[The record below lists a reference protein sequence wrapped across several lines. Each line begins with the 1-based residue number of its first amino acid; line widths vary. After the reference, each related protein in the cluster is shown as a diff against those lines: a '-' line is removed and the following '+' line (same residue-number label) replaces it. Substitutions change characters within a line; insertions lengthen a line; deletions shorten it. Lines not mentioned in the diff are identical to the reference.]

1 MATFLFYREWFMRI
15 FIIFL
20 LPILFSSHALAFS
33 IKYNDKFP
41 GNFRIT
47 CKTWGWGLN
56 KISART
62 DFVWDLNSKRLII
75 TGDGIAD
82 DGGRLIESEGPL
94 YSRTIK
100 VATTYSKAIP
110 EYKRPNIK
118 DLYMTFREEDT
129 RANPKHS
136 FVRTFYFQIRD
147 GEYGHVIATDIFE
160 VNGIFDVQRY
170 GMLDECSCTGIYATP

>member
-1 MATFLFYREWFMRI
+1 MRILNIFLF
-15 FIIFL
+15 L
-20 LPILFSSHALAFS
+20 ILFSSHALAFS

-41 GNFRIT
+41 DNFRIT
-47 CKTWGWGLN
+47 CKTWGWGLS
-56 KISART
+56 KVPART

-75 TGDGIAD
+75 TGDGIAE

-100 VATTYSKAIP
+100 VATTYSKAII
-110 EYKRPNIK
+110 EFKRPDIK
-118 DLYMTFREEDT
+118 DLYMTFRQENTMDS
-129 RANPKHS
+129 PKHS

-160 VNGIFDVQRY
+160 VNGILDVQRY
-170 GMLDECSCTGIYATP
+170 GMLGECSCTGIYATP